1 MKSALQKVLGD
12 AALKPDNENDD
23 DDEDEEGK
31 NSDLDDETMLK
42 LDETIAQAFRAR
54 TNKDKEQQQKEIIQ
68 YKSRVLDFVQELFKS
83 THRLDL
89 TTVCVS
95 CHNTNN
101 DNIPF

>member
-1 MKSALQKVLGD
+1 LKSALQKVLGE
-12 AALKPDNENDD
+12 AALKPDNEN
-23 DDEDEEGK
+23 DEDEEGK

-95 CHNTNN
+95 
-101 DNIPF
+101 